1 MYDTLPSADHVGAYR
16 FTGTLTR
23 EDYDRC
29 IADVEARLQ
38 RHGRIGLYCELD
50 GFTGLTLPALGRDLE
65 YAVQNFGR
73 YHRFARAAIVT
84 TPGFVATMSSLAGRF
99 MPSTQLRVFAP
110 DERVLALEWATQFD
124 PEQDSAD
131 AD

>member
-1 MYDTLPSADHVGAYR
+1 MYDALASADHVGAYR

-29 IADVEARLQ
+29 IADVEQRLT
-38 RHGRIGLYCELD
+38 RHGRIGIYCEMA

-65 YAVQNFGR
+65 YAVRNFGR
-73 YHRFARAAIVT
+73 YDRFARAAIVT
-84 TPGFVATMSSLAGRF
+84 PPGFVATMTSLSSHFL
-99 MPSTQLRVFAP
+99 PDTEVRVFAP
-110 DERVLALEWATQFD
+110 DEGVQALAWATDFD
-124 PEQDSAD
+124 PDQDSAD

>member
-16 FTGTLTR
+16 LTGTLTR

-38 RHGRIGLYCELD
+38 RHARIGIYCELD

-65 YAVQNFGR
+65 YGLKNFGR

-84 TPGFVATMSSLAGRF
+84 TPGFVATMSSMAGRLL
-99 MPSTQLRVFAP
+99 PRTQVRVFPP
-110 DERVLALEWATQFD
+110 DERVLALGWATDFD
-124 PEQDSAD
+124 PEQAAPDPD
-131 AD
+131 